1 MSLLDDPDFRAS
13 HVFAELQA
21 APLGFV
27 DVGARGGVLSFADAI
42 EPLAAVLAF
51 EPDPA
56 AIAQLKNSLSKRWRC
71 AEVES
76 AAVGGCRGKAELN
89 LFAHGV
95 NHSLLKVNRS
105 FRDRYSVGSLAE
117 KGTIPVE
124 LETIDA
130 VLFERRQDQ
139 PFWGELIKLDA
150 QGAELHILKGAPR
163 TLAERTV
170 AIISE
175 VCFLEIY
182 AEQPRFSHLEQF
194 LADAGFTFYGFFETQ
209 GWSQKFIDKREVLGR
224 ERACHADAVFL
235 KDPLPSGKAKGPI
248 SRRQYDMLY
257 LCALLLK
264 YYDFAVELAAEGD
277 FDAEEAERLIR
288 LAQRQG
294 RRTAK
299 ETIGE
304 IEALLEA
311 MKTDP
316 AQANLNLMRFVGK
329 WRHFADI
336 ADAALP
342 RRTPVPRARR

>member
-1 MSLLDDPDFRAS
+1 MTLIDDPDFRAC

-21 APLGFV
+21 APLGFI
-27 DVGARGGVLSFADAI
+27 DVGARGGVRSFAEAI

-51 EPDPA
+51 EPDPG
-56 AIAQLKNSLSKRWRC
+56 AIAQLKASLSKAWRL
-71 AEVES
+71 AEVEN
-76 AAVGGCRGKAELN
+76 AAIGGVRGKGQLN

-95 NHSLLKVNRS
+95 NHSLLKVNRQ
-105 FRDRYSVGSLAE
+105 FRDRYGIGSLAE
-117 KGTIPVE
+117 KGNVTVE

-130 VLFERRQDQ
+130 VLFERRPDQ
-139 PFWGELIKLDA
+139 PFWGELIKLDV
-150 QGAELHILKGAPR
+150 QGAELDVLKAAPR

-170 AIISE
+170 AIVSE

-182 AEQPRFSHLEQF
+182 ADQPRFSHLEQF

-224 ERACHADAVFL
+224 ERACHGDAIFL
-235 KDPLPSGKAKGPI
+235 KDPLPSSRAKGPI
-248 SRRQYDMLY
+248 SRRQYAMLF

-277 FDAEEAERLIR
+277 FEAEEAERLIR
-288 LAQRQG
+288 LARRQG
-294 RRTAK
+294 QRPAA
-299 ETIGE
+299 EGIGE
-304 IEALLEA
+304 IEALLKE
-311 MKTDP
+311 MKSDP

-336 ADAALP
+336 ADASLP